1 MARTLNTITTEIKTK
16 IREFASLDDFKFVE
30 DGGSAVSVFN
40 IFIDT
45 TAAAIFLADVI
56 YDSLQTDITA
66 VADRAF
72 SGNSQWL
79 RNQLFLFQFGDTIT
93 LDSNFVPVYVVVDPS
108 KRIITRAAVTERAGG
123 GINVKVAKGVAPAL
137 TALTTPEL
145 DAVKDF
151 YFGTTLQEGIGFAGV
166 TANFIS
172 LASDKMKVS
181 ANIFYQGQFDSAT
194 VKTNVI
200 AAIDE
205 FFATFANVAFD
216 GTVFIIRLTDAI
228 QLVEGVSRV
237 VYTDIKARDDATA
250 FASAQTIDF
259 QGIYNTSSGYIVAE
273 DTAGQTLNDQITM
286 ILETI

>member
-1 MARTLNTITTEIKTK
+1 MARTLDTITTEIRTK
-16 IREFASLDDFKFVE
+16 IRTFPALDNFKFVSE
-30 DGGSAVSVFN
+30 GGSAVSVFN
-40 IFIDT
+40 LFIDV
-45 TAAAIFLADVI
+45 AANAIFLADVI
-56 YDSLQTDITA
+56 YDALQTDITA

-79 RNQLFLFQFGDTIT
+79 RNQFLLFQFGDTIT
-93 LDSNFVPVYVVVDPS
+93 LDSDFVPVYVVVDPS
-108 KRIITRAAVTERAGG
+108 KRIITRVAITERAGG
-123 GINVKVAKGVAPAL
+123 GINVKVAKGIAPAL
-137 TALTTPEL
+137 SALTTPEL

-151 YFGTTLQEGIGFAGV
+151 YFGTTLQEGVGFSIF
-166 TANFIS
+166 ANFIS

-200 AAIDE
+200 TAIDN
-205 FFATFANVAFD
+205 FFATFADVAFD

-228 QLVEGVSRV
+228 QAVEGVSRV

-259 QGIYNTSSGYIVAE
+259 QGLYSTASGYIIAE